1 MGVCFRKCEFENGS
15 FFFFILNHLILAAKL
30 FIYKCKLSN
39 TYQGHPTTI

>member
-30 FIYKCKLSN
+30 FIYNLN
-39 TYQGHPTTI
+39 IA